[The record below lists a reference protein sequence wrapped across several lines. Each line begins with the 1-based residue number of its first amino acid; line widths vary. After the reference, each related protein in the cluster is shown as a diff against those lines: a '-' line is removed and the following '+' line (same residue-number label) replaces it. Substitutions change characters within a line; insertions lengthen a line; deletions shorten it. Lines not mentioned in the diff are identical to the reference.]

1 MLEDRS
7 EKHEHLEK
15 YLMSLKD
22 EGGIVNFN
30 TDADGEKKYLFMMT
44 CKFFLALKISVMFVG
59 VCWSMLETFSS
70 AIFALCFNL
79 SSKLIGFR
87 QQKELFRHSQ
97 CPI

>member
-1 MLEDRS
+1 MKSHVCEEIQGPATPL
-7 EKHEHLEK
+7 
-15 YLMSLKD
+15 SLHWPAV
-22 EGGIVNFN
+22 EQ
-30 TDADGEKKYLFMMT
+30 AQEKKYLFMMT
-44 CKFFLALKISVMFVG
+44 CKFFLTLKISVMFVG